1 MLPTFANMEST
12 RQKRISNLL
21 QQDLADIFRAVG
33 TNDFRGL
40 LISVSKIRVSP
51 DLGYARVYLSL
62 FPVKDKEAVI
72 VQLREM
78 TAKIRFEL
86 GKRVGKQL
94 RIVPELEFFVD
105 DSIDYEEKI
114 DKLLREGGEN
124 PIK

>member
-1 MLPTFANMEST
+1 MEST

>member
-1 MLPTFANMEST
+1 LLPTFANMEST

>member
-1 MLPTFANMEST
+1 LVPTFANMEST